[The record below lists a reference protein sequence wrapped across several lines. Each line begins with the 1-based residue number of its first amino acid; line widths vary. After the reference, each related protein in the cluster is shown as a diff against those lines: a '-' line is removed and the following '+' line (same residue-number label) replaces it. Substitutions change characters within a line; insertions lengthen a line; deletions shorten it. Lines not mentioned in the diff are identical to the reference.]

1 MASLVAAIVTM
12 RGEFFAVSLALVA
25 ALRRAVCTFLR
36 RRVFFEAGRLV
47 VLRPREFLRCG
58 DDSNTWQAVFLSWP
72 EEALRDV
79 TSTTHVGGPGDPLVS
94 VLASVF

>member
-47 VLRPREFLRCG
+47 VLRPREFWRCG
-58 DDSNTWQAVFLSWP
+58 DDSDTWQAGLLWMSRRQCFGLLKVP
-72 EEALRDV
+72 RVAL
-79 TSTTHVGGPGDPLVS
+79 TQ
-94 VLASVF
+94 SVFRG

>member
-47 VLRPREFLRCG
+47 VLRPRNF
-58 DDSNTWQAVFLSWP
+58 
-72 EEALRDV
+72 
-79 TSTTHVGGPGDPLVS
+79 
-94 VLASVF
+94 